1 MHINLFPLG
10 ACLRGVL
17 SGADIAHIQSY
28 QWGENHGLQ
37 AFEVFT
43 SSSSGCPRASS
54 ASPQNKRVDSIMK

>member
-10 ACLRGVL
+10 ACLRGEL

-43 SSSSGCPRASS
+43 SSSLLGLATEQKGGFNYEVTP
-54 ASPQNKRVDSIMK
+54 